1 VNLLGKNGLVRPRI
15 VAALALAIADNAG
28 DGKAKELAERIR
40 SAFFEPP
47 APEQTIRLGTEL
59 ANCLGRD
66 LMDRVLFMLETDPR
80 NARALASAIDVAID
94 VRRELKPKRK
104 NAPTN

>member
-1 VNLLGKNGLVRPRI
+1 
-15 VAALALAIADNAG
+15 
-28 DGKAKELAERIR
+28 
-40 SAFFEPP
+40 
-47 APEQTIRLGTEL
+47 
-59 ANCLGRD
+59 
-66 LMDRVLFMLETDPR
+66 MDRVLFMLETDPR